1 MPCNAMVV
9 LNTLIIVINVL
20 VTELIQI
27 SVIVHQDSMMIWS
40 MLSVQ
45 NVTVNVLLVIIILF
59 VELVPVLELW
69 PQNVPVQL
77 VGTNLLPYLL
87 VMIIVPINMVLMME
101 PVLDVPQDVLNVLNS
116 HIVKSV
122 KLILI
127 DYLHLNVLVK
137 MDSGNKFLKMV
148 KLMICVDLV
157 YTNVLPALMI
167 KVVLPVNQVELT
179 HQSVSVLM
187 VNTMMVILVKIVLL
201 NV

>member
-1 MPCNAMVV
+1 MVV